1 MRPSTFKIPPFQYI
15 SMKLSTGI
23 DDLDLIMEGGYKTPA
38 NILIVGPSAP
48 EKVALAYSFTSSEPS
63 LIICGN
69 SSASDVM
76 KKASDYGIN
85 LGKCYFIDCYS
96 ATINKSASS
105 DGKIT
110 IVPSP
115 SALNDLSLAINEILK
130 QTDNQKLRVVFDTLS
145 TFVLYN
151 QKDSIRK
158 FLSVVEGRFKNADA
172 TVLYLVDEG
181 VHEKQLLSILEH
193 GMDEKILINEKEGK
207 TYLQLPELQMQI
219 PVKCGRGGFEIL

>member
-1 MRPSTFKIPPFQYI
+1 MN
-15 SMKLSTGI
+15 LSTGI
-23 DDLDLIMEGGYKTPA
+23 NDLDLIMEGGYKNPA

-48 EKVALAYSFTSSEPS
+48 EKLALAYSFASTEPS

-69 SSASDVM
+69 SGANEVI
-76 KKASDYGIN
+76 KKASDFGTDVS
-85 LGKCYFIDCYS
+85 KCHFIDCYS

-105 DGKIT
+105 SGKIT

-130 QTDNQKLRVVFDTLS
+130 TTSGKKLRIVFDTLS
-145 TFVLYN
+145 TFALYN

-158 FLSVVEGRFKNADA
+158 FLSVVEGRFKNAQA

-181 VHEKQLLSILEH
+181 VHDKQLLSLLEH
-193 GMDEKILINEKEGK
+193 GMDEKLLISEKEGK
-207 TYLQLPELQMQI
+207 TYLELPDLSIPLQI
-219 PVKCGRGGFEIL
+219 KSSRNGFEII